1 MFLKSFPKSLVNF
14 EKIKIFFGKMDNTIF
29 GEGSVANDEGIAEA
43 IEENIKN
50 EVYNVQANI
59 EDLKSSE
66 VVDSTKN
73 ESTIEEPTTVL
84 DSNKTESN
92 TEAGRYNPEL
102 DNVEEIRKDLHQEER
117 KAWLKA
123 VRKFRPYRNKVRPH
137 RNKVRIPKDKSE
149 LEEVSRVFFGFP
161 NTEGLA
167 EEEARSAILDYWNN
181 QGGKAKELIDKTYI
195 PKDTSRYPGFPNIKC
210 LPKEEVDE
218 AVKNFWTQ
226 WNEKKTVFPEGFW
239 KEPTALMPK
248 DKSQYP
254 DFPCIEGL
262 SKEEADLSIIEFWNK
277 FKEKEDQLKTD
288 GIRTINVR
296 KMQFRQK
303 FKKLVEKGIFYDKY
317 REAVLTL
324 GSLPPQNSSFYDKF
338 GEFVMPKTEGMTEK
352 EVEKNIIQHWNS
364 WNEPKTQIEKTEEK
378 NQREKR
384 LEFLKAKKETKK
396 QERNL
401 LQENKTLFPEG
412 FWNEPTALIP
422 KDPSQFPDF
431 PNIDGLPKEE
441 ADNSIIEFWKKIKEK
456 NYGYLVLKQVKK
468 VLPTAQDKRKTE
480 NRKTNEKNQGNR
492 GNNDRNQGRKDR
504 NQGRHDRDQG
514 PFAWGQGVWNQDSG
528 NSWNSSQDFGGGFG
542 RNPDWLQQQPSG
554 YSRSSSQ
561 DTGYNSLPNAYGD
574 YNSYDNYNK
583 SSSGSYYNQ
592 PGFAQDYSD
601 QGYNQNYS
609 NQEYGNQLSHDD
621 YYQQFDGRQSNKRT
635 QNPMM
640 PDRAQSAKKCK
651 PTVLPKPAQNSAKI
665 LAQLKNCPF
674 GVSVYQSQSTKYPIT
689 KKEFTEIMAVIN
701 QKWIEQSGF
710 GENLR
715 IEGSEWHKDR
725 GIILCQDEF
734 SRKWIQASVDEITIG
749 GRFFK
754 AWSTGD
760 VIDVSV
766 ILGPA
771 LDKCPDPRVVI
782 SKALENAEISA
793 SNIEVVNVTSS
804 NEGRQVDVLL
814 DRKTVKAVRAKNG
827 RIFAGLTQL
836 NFRID
841 YHAEGGE

>member
-1 MFLKSFPKSLVNF
+1 MFV
-14 EKIKIFFGKMDNTIF
+14 
-29 GEGSVANDEGIAEA
+29 EGSVANDESIAEA
-43 IEENIKN
+43 NEENIKN
-50 EVYNVQANI
+50 EVSKIQTNI
-59 EDLKSSE
+59 EELKSSE

-102 DNVEEIRKDLHQEER
+102 NNVKETGKKMHQEER
-117 KAWLKA
+117 NAWLKA
-123 VRKFRPYRNKVRPH
+123 VRKFKPH
-137 RNKVRIPKDKSE
+137 KNKVRIPKDKSE
-149 LEEVSRVFFGFP
+149 FEEVSRVLIGFP

-167 EEEARSAILDYWNN
+167 EEEARSAILDYWRKE
-181 QGGKAKELIDKTYI
+181 KATALIDNTYI
-195 PKDTSRYPGFPNIKC
+195 PKDTSRYPGFPNIEC

-226 WNEKKTVFPEGFW
+226 WNENKTIFPEDFW

-254 DFPCIEGL
+254 DFPSIEGL

-277 FKEKEDQLKTD
+277 FKEKRDQLNTYGKE
-288 GIRTINVR
+288 TINVR

-303 FKKLVEKGIFYDKY
+303 FKKLVEKGILYDKY
-317 REAVLTL
+317 SQAVLTL
-324 GSLPPQNSSFYDKF
+324 GGLPPQNSSFYDKF
-338 GEFVMPKTEGMTEK
+338 GEFVLPKTEGMSEK

-364 WNEPKTQIEKTEEK
+364 WNKPKTQIEKAENK
-378 NQREKR
+378 NQ
-384 LEFLKAKKETKK
+384 KAKKEANR
-396 QERNL
+396 QETR
-401 LQENKTLFPEG
+401 
-412 FWNEPTALIP
+412 
-422 KDPSQFPDF
+422 
-431 PNIDGLPKEE
+431 
-441 ADNSIIEFWKKIKEK
+441 
-456 NYGYLVLKQVKK
+456 
-468 VLPTAQDKRKTE
+468 DKRKTE
-480 NRKTNEKNQGNR
+480 NRKTNEKKQGNR
-492 GNNDRNQGRKDR
+492 GNNDRNQGRNDRNMGRHDR
-504 NQGRHDRDQG
+504 NQG
-514 PFAWGQGVWNQDSG
+514 PFAGGQGVWNQDSG
-528 NSWNSSQDFGGGFG
+528 NSSQDFCGGFG

-554 YSRSSSQ
+554 YSRSNSQ
-561 DTGYNSLPNAYGD
+561 DTGYNSLPNASGN
-574 YNSYDNYNK
+574 YNSYDNYNQ

-592 PGFAQDYSD
+592 PGFAQDYSN

-609 NQEYGNQLSHDD
+609 NQGYGNQQFHDSNYD
-621 YYQQFDGRQSNKRT
+621 DHYQQFDSRQSNKRT

-640 PDRAQSAKKCK
+640 PDRGQSAKKFK
-651 PTVLPKPAQNSAKI
+651 PTDLPKPAQNLPKI

-674 GVSVYQSQSTKYPIT
+674 GVTVYQTKRTKCPIT
-689 KKEFTEIMAVIN
+689 EKDFTEIMAEIN
-701 QKWIEQSGF
+701 QKWIEQSEF

-734 SRKWIQASVDEITIG
+734 SRKWIQASIDEITIG

-814 DRKTVKAVRAKNG
+814 DGKTVQAVQAKKG

-836 NFRID
+836 NFRIND
-841 YHAEGGE
+841 FLNLVKS